1 MNQKGEGRF
10 MQGLCPYGAT
20 RLPRDLSL
28 WRPIRMRESA
38 SEKERPPAK
47 DGPSVFAP
55 TPALDRSPVDRS
67 RPRVALSSGRA
78 AVFYTEGSKTQEI
91 SLTRN
96 TPPAT
101 LG

>member
-1 MNQKGEGRF
+1 MKERGSERF

-20 RLPRDLSL
+20 RQPRDLSL
-28 WRPIRMRESA
+28 WGPIRMRGRA
-38 SEKERPPAK
+38 GEKERPPTK
-47 DGPSVFAP
+47 DGPSVLAP
-55 TPALDRSPVDRS
+55 DTALGS

-78 AVFYTEGSKTQEI
+78 TVFYLDRNETQQI
-91 SLTRN
+91 DLTSN

>member
-1 MNQKGEGRF
+1 MNAKGRGRF

-28 WRPIRMRESA
+28 WRPIRMREKA
-38 SEKERPPAK
+38 LEKERPPRK
-47 DGPSVFAP
+47 GRPIRLGPA
-55 TPALDRSPVDRS
+55 TALGS

-91 SLTRN
+91 GLTRY